1 MPQDLIKCNNDA
13 AAFFITGDTGTG
25 EGAPP
30 VISIVGFS
38 GAGKTTLMVK
48 LIAEFKSRGSN
59 VGSIKHDVH
68 GFEMDRPGK
77 DSWRHK
83 QAGAATTI
91 ISSPHQVG
99 MVRDVDHDHHPLELL
114 PLLCGMDIIFIEGFK
129 RAGLPKIEVFRPENG
144 KPPACRGDK
153 HLLALISD
161 APLDWGV
168 PRFPTADI
176 SGIADFIVQT
186 FNLNQATEAVCKL
199 AVS

>member
-1 MPQDLIKCNNDA
+1 MPQDLNQCNNDA
-13 AAFFITGDTGTG
+13 AVLSITGDTTSGKSV
-25 EGAPP
+25 PP

-48 LIAEFKSRGSN
+48 LITEFKNRGTN

-68 GFEMDRPGK
+68 GFEMDQPGK

-99 MVRDVDHDHHPLELL
+99 MVKDVDHDHHPLELL
-114 PLLCGMDIIFIEGFK
+114 PLLCCMDIIFVEGFK

-153 HLLALISD
+153 HLLALVSD
-161 APLDWGV
+161 ALLDWGV

-186 FNLNQATEAVCKL
+186 FNLNPATETVFKL

>member
-1 MPQDLIKCNNDA
+1 MPQDLNKYNSDA
-13 AAFFITGDTGTG
+13 EVLTITGDRTSGN
-25 EGAPP
+25 GAPP

-48 LIAEFKSRGSN
+48 LISEFKNRGSN

-77 DSWRHK
+77 DSWQHK
-83 QAGAATTI
+83 QAGASTTI
-91 ISSPHQVG
+91 ISSPYQVG

-114 PLLCGMDIIFIEGFK
+114 PLLCNMDIIFVEGFK

-144 KPPACRGDK
+144 KPPACQGDK
-153 HLLALISD
+153 YLLALVSD
-161 APLDWGV
+161 ALLDWGV
-168 PRFPTADI
+168 PQFTTADI
-176 SGIADFIVQT
+176 IGIADFIVQT
-186 FNLNQATEAVCKL
+186 FNLDSTTETLCKS